1 MGIVFILLI
10 IIAFILLLL
19 FAIDAKLRLLFDS
32 DRNDMH
38 FTVSWIYPFIK
49 GIGKLENNRPIITIY
64 IFGLHLFK
72 KSINPGK
79 NKGGIKKTDMLKIFN
94 LKDVTINTKY
104 GFTNP
109 SSTGIT
115 CGAINAASQFINID
129 FLNQVPDFMSAHDYI
144 YFDAKASVNLGA
156 SLTNLIKYLKNR
168 RKFQWIRTQT

>member
-10 IIAFILLLL
+10 LIAFILLLF
-19 FAIDAKLRLLFDS
+19 FAIDAKLKLLFDS

-38 FTVSWIYPFIK
+38 FTVSWINPFIK
-49 GIGKLENNRPIITIY
+49 GIGKLENNHPVVNIY
-64 IFGLHLFK
+64 FFGLHLLK
-72 KSINPGK
+72 KTIKPGK
-79 NKGGIKKTDMLKIFN
+79 NKGGIKKKELLKIFN

-144 YFDAKASVNLGA
+144 YFDARARVNLGA

-168 RKFQWIRTQT
+168 RKLQWIRT